1 MRYLSRPADRF
12 TLLARLLTALVVLL
26 TATSPSSTRADQV
39 PPQSPPSASP
49 VEAGHDH
56 EEGARRKGGQ
66 AQVTIDLKPTALMQ
80 GHDLRATIKVTPD
93 SNNRLLA
100 VMIDAPTF
108 YASTERELMGASSP
122 RIYTFKWDKLPA
134 GNYKVEAVVTD
145 AAGRLTRVHRDFLVH
160 GATLDGE
167 MQPTQPTPGRRGRRG
182 R

>member
-1 MRYLSRPADRF
+1 MRYLSRPADRL

-26 TATSPSSTRADQV
+26 TATPTRADQA
-39 PPQSPPSASP
+39 PPQSPPSGP
-49 VEAGHDH
+49 TVEAGDDH
-56 EEGARRKGGQ
+56 EEGARRKAGQ

-134 GNYKVEAVVTD
+134 GTYKVEAVVTD

-167 MQPTQPTPGRRGRRG
+167 MQPTQPNLGRRGRRG